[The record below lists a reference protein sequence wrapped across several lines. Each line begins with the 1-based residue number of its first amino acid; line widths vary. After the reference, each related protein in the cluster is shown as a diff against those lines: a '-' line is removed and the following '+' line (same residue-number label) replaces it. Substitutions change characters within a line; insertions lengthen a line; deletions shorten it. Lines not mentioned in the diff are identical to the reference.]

1 MMANTKRTAYTRRTV
16 AVSSPRPLN
25 PPVREQC
32 AHMIWLCNVL
42 ISNIR
47 VEILRFLH
55 VTLYAYTQQALIR
68 ALSEVVKHKCDLI
81 NMSYGEAG
89 TVANQ
94 GFFVKLAEEVTNKH
108 GCIFVSS
115 AGNAG
120 KLNEHLERTMF

>member
-1 MMANTKRTAYTRRTV
+1 
-16 AVSSPRPLN
+16 
-25 PPVREQC
+25 
-32 AHMIWLCNVL
+32 MIRSL
-42 ISNIR
+42 
-47 VEILRFLH
+47 
-55 VTLYAYTQQALIR
+55 Q

-108 GCIFVSS
+108 GCIYVSS

-120 KLNEHLERTMF
+120 PALTTAGNPGATSDSIFAVGAYVTDTMMRTCYSMYVLRATAS